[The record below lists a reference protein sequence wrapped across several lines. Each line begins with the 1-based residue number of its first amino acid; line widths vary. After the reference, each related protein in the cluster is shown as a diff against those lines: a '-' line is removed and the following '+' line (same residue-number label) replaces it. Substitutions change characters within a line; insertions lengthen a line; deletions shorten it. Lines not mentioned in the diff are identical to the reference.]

1 MFISKEE
8 KKISKEFLTNGYI
21 VKKINNIE
29 NLEYIKK
36 FIFDSS
42 LKIINK
48 KIKIEDFFDNFHKNI
63 NKRQINNIRLKIIE
77 KINDNQKMRLNYYL
91 LSKFLLDVLV
101 GNELSMQRRLN
112 LSIQLPKDK
121 SSLLQVHA
129 DTWSGDS
136 PFEIVVWLPLVNC
149 FKTKSMFI
157 LPPKETEKLNKN
169 FKKNAGQSSE
179 KLFRSIKNKVKFLNV
194 NYGEVL
200 IFNQSLPHGNRV
212 NIEKE
217 TRWSLNCRFKGA
229 FTPYSDKKIGE
240 FFEPITLK
248 AASILGMNYKE
259 PK

>member
-8 KKISKEFLTNGYI
+8 KKLSKEFLTNGYI
-21 VKKINNIE
+21 VKKIHNIE

-149 FKTKSMFI
+149 YKTKSMFI

-248 AASILGMNYKE
+248 TASILGMNYKE

>member
-8 KKISKEFLTNGYI
+8 KILSKEFLTNGYI

-42 LKIINK
+42 LKVINK
-48 KIKIEDFFDNFHKNI
+48 KINIQDFFDNFHKNI

-149 FKTKSMFI
+149 YKTKSMFI

-212 NIEKE
+212 NNEKE